1 MSIEVVKQAER
12 MEVLKLS
19 DIRTNDEALRGVNKD
34 DVDYLEL
41 AASVA
46 TDGVLQPIS
55 VREMIDTDTN
65 QRYFQLIDGLQRFTA
80 AGDAGL
86 ETIKAVIRTASDEEV
101 FKQQI
106 KLNIFRVD
114 TKPVEYTHQLR
125 RILRMDPSMTM
136 AQLAREI
143 GKTDSWLKQRLELM
157 KLCTEIAQLVD
168 GGQINLNNAYALSKL
183 PPENQMEL
191 AEAAM
196 SKTYQEFAPLA
207 EQRRKELNK
216 ARREGKSEEP
226 VVFEPRQALRKA
238 GDIKEEM
245 NASKA
250 ASAVLAESGAT
261 TAADG
266 WTAAL
271 KWVLSLDPITV
282 AEQKA
287 KWETDQAAA
296 QKKREDAKKER
307 EARSE
312 KAGEIKA
319 ARMKLQLEMS
329 EAGKSNAEIIAALAE
344 FDIANNVPVPA
355 VRKPK
360 DEKPA
365 ADGSADA
372 PADSSAAN
380 A

>member
-12 MEVLKLS
+12 MEVLNIA
-19 DIRTNDEALRGVNKD
+19 DIRANDEALRGVNKN

-41 AASVA
+41 AADVA
-46 TDGVLQPIS
+46 AVGVLQPIS
-55 VREMIDTDTN
+55 VREMIDTETN

-80 AGDAGL
+80 AGDAGFQ
-86 ETIKAVIRTASDEEV
+86 TINAVIRTATDEEV
-101 FKQQI
+101 FKQQM
-106 KLNIFRVD
+106 KLNLFRVD

-125 RILRMDPSMTM
+125 RILRLDPSMTM
-136 AQLAREI
+136 AKLAREI
-143 GKTDSWLKQRLELM
+143 GKTDSWLKQRLELT
-157 KLCTEIAQLVD
+157 KLCVEVAELVD
-168 GGQINLNNAYALSKL
+168 NGQINLNNAYALSKL

-191 AEAAM
+191 VEAAM
-196 SKTYQEFAPLA
+196 NKTYQEFATIA
-207 EQRRKELNK
+207 DQRRKELAK
-216 ARREGKSEEP
+216 ARREGKNDLP
-226 VVFEPRQALRKA
+226 VVFEPKQSLRKA

-245 NASKA
+245 NAAKVA
-250 ASAVLAESGAT
+250 HAVLTECEAAT
-261 TAADG
+261 AVDG

-287 KWETDQAAA
+287 KWEADQVAA
-296 QKKREDAKKER
+296 QKKRDEAKKER

-344 FDIANNVPVPA
+344 FDIQNNVPVPT
-355 VRKPK
+355 VRVPK
-360 DEKPA
+360 SKEDKASETVPA
-365 ADGSADA
+365 ETAG
-372 PADSSAAN
+372 AN